1 MINFSRGGAG
11 YEAATAALSTHRLG
25 YSLHEDLE
33 LYIYTLLV
41 SNLVLV
47 ESIVAKHLGKFY
59 YRCHILHGH
68 VAIIMKLSPHYVLTE
83 STISSP

>member
-1 MINFSRGGAG
+1 M
-11 YEAATAALSTHRLG
+11 LG

-59 YRCHILHGH
+59 CRCHILHGH
-68 VAIIMKLSPHYVLTE
+68 VAIIMKLSPRYVLTE